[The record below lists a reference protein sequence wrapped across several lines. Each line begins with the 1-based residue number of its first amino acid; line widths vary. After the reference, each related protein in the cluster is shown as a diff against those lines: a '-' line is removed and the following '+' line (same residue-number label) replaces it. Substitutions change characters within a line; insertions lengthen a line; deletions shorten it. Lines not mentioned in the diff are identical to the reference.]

1 MNRLQS
7 QNLDSSMVSSYQSTM
22 KEFRSTLNVS
32 STIVDSLPSFF
43 KIIGAVATGT
53 MVMFMIMTVVFL
65 SSVLEIVC
73 SAIRRT
79 IDHHHSLFV
88 KYFSAKELQKFSFSS
103 AWQWNTNF
111 YKHPVTDTGLF
122 ITYTHHWNDK
132 GQRIHSLSFFQI

>member
-1 MNRLQS
+1 MYIEKEKMNRLPS

-103 AWQWNTNF
+103 AWQ
-111 YKHPVTDTGLF
+111 
-122 ITYTHHWNDK
+122 
-132 GQRIHSLSFFQI
+132 